1 LTSSIAEIFS
11 RRWIFNGTSTILE
24 YHDLSLVDLFLSFL
38 FDLWI
43 DARAETN
50 PDGSITVHARPMI
63 TKDPAF
69 ENL

>member
-1 LTSSIAEIFS
+1 MVIPEDA
-11 RRWIFNGTSTILE
+11 GV
-24 YHDLSLVDLFLSFL
+24 DKVVDLFLSFL